1 MLGLLGAA
9 SAFAATPGTLTASA
23 ARGQE
28 WWLAGL
34 NVSQAWSQS
43 EGAGVTVAV
52 LGTGVDPSHP
62 DLTGTV
68 ITGPDYTGSGR
79 TPGSPY
85 WGVEGTAVA
94 GIIAGHGDHGSW
106 GVVGVAPDAKILSV
120 RVTLE
125 FNDPLAADPA
135 VSQRLPGAIA
145 AGITYAVSHGA
156 RVIDLP
162 LDPGTLGLTRSG
174 DPAAAGGSAAERA
187 AMAYALRQNVVL
199 VAPSGDNGQGSGLV
213 NYPAAYPGVIAV
225 GAVTRGGQLAP
236 FSSRQSYPALTAP
249 GVDVVAAAP
258 PDAYSQF
265 SSTSTASG
273 IVAGLAALILSKFPH
288 LTPAQVT
295 RALVG
300 STVSSSGSGASGSPG
315 ALPPLPPRS
324 YAGAG
329 YGTVNAARAMDL
341 AADITSA
348 SQVLPATAP
357 PAPSAP
363 PGKPPRRPAAAP
375 KHASASALASSVL
388 QYAVA
393 GIGALIILL
402 AVTLLAGRS
411 RRRRAAAR
419 ARPAGP
425 AGAPAGGAH
434 GVHGVHA
441 RGQREPRRDTAMPGP
456 PAISGP
462 PAMSS
467 LPAIGAAAAPAADT
481 WLSTGGWQGGGI
493 GEISHPASAPP
504 PSTLATPTPARR
516 AGRGYRPGR
525 GAWARDS
532 SGGPP
537 WEPAPQPQPVIGLL
551 PAAAASSPPPE
562 PGARIRVPGDMA
574 DPPGETTDPALPRF
588 DLSRPP
594 EGFDLSTPAF
604 GLTPAGFGPAP
615 AAEFRAA
622 LRDFGTP
629 PPDSGLA
636 EPEPEL
642 PTRQSVDFAAAPVPT
657 DFPHLP
663 PGDDAAGSG
672 LAGSGLAGSGLA
684 GSGLAGSGSRVG
696 ASRVRAGRGPELH
709 LEPGGHRRVPGRD
722 TGLRPAAAT
731 GGYQAGAR
739 AAARRAPAG
748 RAPAGRPC
756 GRRRELTRP
765 VRRRREPRPARHPG
779 RAPARA

>member
-1 MLGLLGAA
+1 MLGLLGSA
-9 SAFAATPGTLTASA
+9 SALAATPGTLTASA

-34 NVSQAWSQS
+34 DVSQAWAQS
-43 EGAGVTVAV
+43 EGAGITVAV

-79 TPGSPY
+79 APGSPY

-135 VSQRLPGAIA
+135 VGRRLPDAIA

-174 DPAAAGGSAAERA
+174 DPAAADGSAAERA
-187 AMAYALRQNVVL
+187 AVAYALRQNVVL

-236 FSSRQSYPALTAP
+236 FSSRQSYPVLTAP

-273 IVAGLAALILSKFPH
+273 IVASLAALILSKFPH

-300 STVSSSGSGASGSPG
+300 STVSSSGSGAGGSPG

-324 YAGAG
+324 DAGAG

-348 SQVLPATAP
+348 SQVPPSTAP
-357 PAPSAP
+357 PTASAP

-375 KHASASALASSVL
+375 SASASALASSVL
-388 QYAVA
+388 RYAVA
-393 GIGALIILL
+393 GICALIILL
-402 AVTLLAGRS
+402 AVTLLAGRV
-411 RRRRAAAR
+411 RARRAAAGAR
-419 ARPAGP
+419 AAGPAGP
-425 AGAPAGGAH
+425 AGAPAGGAQGAQGPTGVH

-441 RGQREPRRDTAMPGP
+441 RGQREPRRDTA
-456 PAISGP
+456 IR
-462 PAMSS
+462 
-467 LPAIGAAAAPAADT
+467 PAA
-481 WLSTGGWQGGGI
+481 I
-493 GEISHPASAPP
+493 
-504 PSTLATPTPARR
+504 PARR
-516 AGRGYRPGR
+516 PCPARLPCPARRLCPACRPSARLRRRPLTPGCPPAAGR
-525 GAWARDS
+525 
-532 SGGPP
+532 
-537 WEPAPQPQPVIGLL
+537 
-551 PAAAASSPPPE
+551 
-562 PGARIRVPGDMA
+562 
-574 DPPGETTDPALPRF
+574 
-588 DLSRPP
+588 
-594 EGFDLSTPAF
+594 
-604 GLTPAGFGPAP
+604 
-615 AAEFRAA
+615 
-622 LRDFGTP
+622 
-629 PPDSGLA
+629 
-636 EPEPEL
+636 
-642 PTRQSVDFAAAPVPT
+642 
-657 DFPHLP
+657 
-663 PGDDAAGSG
+663 AAGS
-672 LAGSGLAGSGLA
+672 ARSAIPPA
-684 GSGLAGSGSRVG
+684 RP
-696 ASRVRAGRGPELH
+696 R
-709 LEPGGHRRVPGRD
+709 HRR
-722 TGLRPAAAT
+722 
-731 GGYQAGAR
+731 
-739 AAARRAPAG
+739 
-748 RAPAGRPC
+748 
-756 GRRRELTRP
+756 
-765 VRRRREPRPARHPG
+765 
-779 RAPARA
+779 